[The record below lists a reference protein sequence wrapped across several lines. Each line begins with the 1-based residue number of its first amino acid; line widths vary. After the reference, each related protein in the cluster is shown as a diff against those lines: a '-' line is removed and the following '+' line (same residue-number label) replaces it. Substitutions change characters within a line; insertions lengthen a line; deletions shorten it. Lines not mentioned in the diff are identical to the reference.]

1 MKLALGTVQ
10 LGMDYGVQGGK
21 RPSQETADEILSFAL
36 ENKIN
41 HFDTAAA
48 YGNAEEVLGNFI
60 RRNPDKVKDIHIV
73 SKLAPKALNGTQKKQ
88 QKEIVLREISK
99 SIRKLNVNRLD
110 AFLFHNAKYIFEE
123 EAIYALEC
131 VKREGMAGK
140 IGVSI
145 YTPQEAMKALEYNEI
160 TVIQVP
166 YNVFDQRL
174 DQCGFFEQA
183 RKKEIEVYARSSLLQ
198 GLMLMNPECLPV
210 KLRFAENYLI
220 RFLSVCNDYHI
231 SPLKAAVCYVKG
243 HSGIGH
249 VVFGVD
255 NKEQLLDYSSMWNEQ
270 LPDDMVCILRKEFEN
285 VEERLVNPVLWN
297 L

>member
-21 RPSQETADEILSFAL
+21 RPPQEIADEILSFAL
-36 ENKIN
+36 ENNIN

-48 YGNAEEVLGNFI
+48 YGNAEEVLGKFI
-60 RRNPDKVKDIHIV
+60 KRNPNKVKDIHIV
-73 SKLAPKALNGTQKKQ
+73 SKLAPMALDGAKKNQ
-88 QKEIVLREISK
+88 QKEIVLREVSK
-99 SIRKLNVNRLD
+99 SIRKLNVNGLD
-110 AFLFHNAKYIFEE
+110 AFLFHNAKYIFDE

-145 YTPQEAMKALEYNEI
+145 YTPQEAMKALEYNEV

-183 RKKEIEVYARSSLLQ
+183 RKKEIEIYARSSLLQ
-198 GLMLMNPECLPV
+198 GLMLMSPDCLPV
-210 KLRFAENYLI
+210 KMRFAEKYLI
-220 RFLSVCNDYHI
+220 RFLSICNDYHI
-231 SPLKAAVCYVKG
+231 SPLKAAVCYVKE
-243 HSGIGH
+243 HSGIDH

-255 NKEQLLDYSSMWNEQ
+255 NKEQLLEYSSMWNEQ
-270 LPDDMVCILRKEFEN
+270 LPDDLACILQNEFEN
-285 VEERLVNPVLWN
+285 VEEKLVNPVLWN
-297 L
+297 S